1 MNSLMENKWSWVEPT
16 HDIRNQLLA
25 SLTDAD
31 LAYTPGGE
39 NPTLGALFRE
49 FGEIEHAYV
58 ESFKTFSQSFE
69 YRHPEPTIATS
80 VSRLQAWFAAMD
92 ADMKATLAAFAESDL
107 EKPITRSSGY
117 EMPVS
122 TQVEVYLQ
130 ALLIF
135 LGKAAVYFRAASKP
149 LPEGFV
155 DWIG

>member
-69 YRHPEPTIATS
+69 YRHPETTIATS
-80 VSRLQAWFAAMD
+80 VSRLQAWFAQMD
-92 ADMKATLAAFAESDL
+92 AEMKATLEAFSGADN
-107 EKPITRSSGY
+107 EKAIKRASGY

-122 TQVEVYLQ
+122 MQLDVYLQ

-135 LGKAAVYFRAASKP
+135 LGKAAVYFRAALKP
-149 LPEGFV
+149 LPEGFQ
-155 DWIG
+155 DWVG